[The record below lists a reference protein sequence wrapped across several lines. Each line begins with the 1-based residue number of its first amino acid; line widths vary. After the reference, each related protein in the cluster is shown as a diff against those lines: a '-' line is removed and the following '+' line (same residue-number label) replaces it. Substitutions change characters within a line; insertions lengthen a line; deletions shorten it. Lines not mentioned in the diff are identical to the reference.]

1 MNLEESVLE
10 LLRQAS
16 TELPRDVTE
25 ALVKAESEEE
35 PGSSAQKVFQTI
47 LENIELAAKHST
59 PICQDTGSIIFS
71 IHYPYG
77 GDERVYRAAI
87 EKAVIRATEK
97 QYLRPNS
104 VDPVTSINTGNNI
117 GENNPFITFHQWDS
131 SDIKIELMLK
141 GGGCENV
148 GDQYKLPNAALKA
161 GRDLDGVRKVIID
174 AITNAQ
180 GLGCAPGIVGVGIGG
195 DRVTSYM
202 LSKNLFFRKVGTRH
216 SDSGLA
222 DLETKLKD
230 DLNTLQI
237 GPMGFGGK
245 TSVLDVFLETQNRHP
260 ASFFVSISYMCWAF
274 RRKSMTISG
283 SEVTYD

>member
-1 MNLEESVLE
+1 MNIEESVLE

-16 TELPRDVTE
+16 TELPEDVKE
-25 ALVKAESEEE
+25 ALVKAEADEERD
-35 PGSSAQKVFQTI
+35 SSAQKVFETI
-47 LENIELAAKHST
+47 LENIDLAAKHST

-77 GDERVYRAAI
+77 GDERIYRTAI
-87 EKAVIRATEK
+87 KNAVVKATER

-104 VDPVTSINTGNNI
+104 VDPVTSVNTGDNI
-117 GENNPFITFHQWDS
+117 GENSPFITFHQWDS
-131 SDIKIELMLK
+131 SDVKIELMLK

-148 GDQYKLPNAALKA
+148 GDQYKLPNPELKA

-202 LSKNLFFRKVGTRH
+202 LSKNLFFRKIGTRH
-216 SDSGLA
+216 EDPQLG
-222 DLETKLKD
+222 DLEIKLKD
-230 DLNTLQI
+230 DLNTLGI

-245 TSVLDVFLETQNRHP
+245 TSVLDVFLATQNRHP